1 VVVVVALLAVAVL
14 VAALA
19 THAQP
24 PARVA
29 RIGILSGASPAT
41 SARLHDGFRQALRER
56 GWVEGQNLVVESRWA
71 EGQPE
76 RLPDLAAGLVE
87 LKVDVIVAATPT
99 AAVAARK
106 ATTTIPIVL
115 VGVADPVKLGLAAS
129 LARPGKNV
137 TGLAAVGDQLWSTQL
152 ALLKEAAPTVSRVA
166 VLWNPS
172 NPGHKTAL
180 KEIES
185 AARPLALQP
194 RPYKVGGYEE
204 LDEAFTAMTRNR
216 ASALLVLPDSL
227 FYVHRARL
235 GDFALK
241 TRLPTMHGLRE
252 QVEAGGL
259 LAYAADPADL
269 YRRGAAYVDRIL
281 KGAAPGELPIER
293 PTAFDLV
300 INLRTA
306 RALAL
311 TIPASLSQRATEVI
325 R

>member
-1 VVVVVALLAVAVL
+1 MPEPSLVNATLPLGTAAAPVPVSETVAVH
-14 VAALA
+14 V
-19 THAQP
+19 
-24 PARVA
+24 
-29 RIGILSGASPAT
+29 
-41 SARLHDGFRQALRER
+41 
-56 GWVEGQNLVVESRWA
+56 
-71 EGQPE
+71 
-76 RLPDLAAGLVE
+76 
-87 LKVDVIVAATPT
+87 
-99 AAVAARK
+99 
-106 ATTTIPIVL
+106 
-115 VGVADPVKLGLAAS
+115 
-129 LARPGKNV
+129 
-137 TGLAAVGDQLWSTQL
+137 
-152 ALLKEAAPTVSRVA
+152 
-166 VLWNPS
+166 
-172 NPGHKTAL
+172 
-180 KEIES
+180 
-185 AARPLALQP
+185 
-194 RPYKVGGYEE
+194 
-204 LDEAFTAMTRNR
+204 DEAFTAMTRNR
-216 ASALLVLPDSL
+216 AGALLVLPDSL